1 VDKFPSLVTLLDESL
16 HPCNSSE
23 VKFAVR
29 QLAAQEKARRLFVR
43 LFEKDAY
50 TFYHSLRVAE
60 LVNAF
65 GFELKLS
72 HEELIEC
79 TLSALFHDVGKIF
92 TPDSVLKKPGA
103 LTPEELILMKLHAI
117 DSQKLVESVNSLKHL
132 GESIRS
138 HHERWDGKG
147 YPDGI
152 QGERIPWFSRLIL
165 VADTFDAMTSTRIYR
180 KFKSSEEAYAEIE
193 RCSGTQF
200 DPSLGPIFIQAHK
213 KLNMSPILREKL
225 AA

>member
-1 VDKFPSLVTLLDESL
+1 VDKFPSLVTLLDESI

-43 LFEKDAY
+43 LFEKDPY

-60 LVNAF
+60 LVNAL
-65 GFELKLS
+65 GTELKLS
-72 HEELIEC
+72 TEELIDA
-79 TLSALFHDVGKIF
+79 TLSALFHDIGKIF
-92 TPDSVLKKPGA
+92 TPDSVLKKPGP
-103 LTPEELILMKLHAI
+103 LVPDEFVLMKMHPV

-132 GESIRS
+132 GTIIRC
-138 HHERWDGKG
+138 HHERWDGRG
-147 YPDGI
+147 YPDGVK
-152 QGERIPWFSRLIL
+152 GTEIPWLARLIL

-180 KFKSSEEAYAEIE
+180 THKSHEEAYAEIE
-193 RCSGTQF
+193 RCSGSQF
-200 DPSLGPIFIQAHK
+200 DPGIAPIFIQAHK
-213 KLNMSPILREKL
+213 KLTESSVLREKL